1 MTSTVW
7 DPPWRSLPED
17 LPEQLA
23 PVIPGLVE
31 HVIQVVPAQVPA
43 YAAARDSRYGENLTR
58 GVLTAF
64 EQLLRLP
71 GTSLPALNEQ
81 SRAVMAALGA
91 GEFREGRSMDALL
104 GAYRTAARIAFRTL
118 SEECARQG
126 MDLSVVVDLGESIW
140 AYIDELSSV
149 SAQAYAQ
156 AQSARAG
163 ELELRRAALA
173 FTLVRGETDE
183 AEVRRLCA
191 AAEWGL
197 PERIAVAVLPTA
209 PADQARR
216 RLGMDTLVM
225 ERDGE
230 VVALLP
236 TPDPRPAR
244 VRGRAARRLA
254 ETGAVVGPSVP
265 FDEVPYSYRLART
278 LADQRDP
285 GDRDPM
291 LVEDHLREV
300 LLGAEP
306 QVARQ
311 LADRALAPL
320 DGLTDAKRQVME
332 QTLLAWLTRWGRRE
346 EMGELLG
353 VHPQTVGYRVR
364 RLRELF
370 GERLEDP
377 EHRFDLE
384 TALRARR
391 VRLPGQ

>member
-1 MTSTVW
+1 MASTVW
-7 DPPWRSLPED
+7 DPPWRSLPAD

-31 HVIQVVPAQVPA
+31 HVIEVVPAQVPA
-43 YAAARDSRYGENLTR
+43 YMAARDSRYGENLTR

-71 GTSLPALNEQ
+71 GTSLPALNEE

-104 GAYRTAARIAFRTL
+104 GAYRTAARIAFRAL
-118 SEECARQG
+118 SEECARLG

-149 SAQAYAQ
+149 SAQAYAH

-173 FTLVRGETDE
+173 FTLVRGEQDE

-191 AAEWGL
+191 AAEWRL
-197 PERIAVAVLPTA
+197 PKLIAVAVLP
-209 PADQARR
+209 PASVDPAR
-216 RLGMDTLVM
+216 GIGPDTLVT

-230 VVALLP
+230 AVVLMP
-236 TPDPRPAR
+236 VPDARPLR
-244 VRGRAARRLA
+244 VRGRVVRRLA
-254 ETGAVVGPSVP
+254 GTGAVVGPSVP
-265 FDEVPYSYRLART
+265 FDRVPYSYRLART
-278 LADQRDP
+278 LAVQRGP
-285 GDRDPM
+285 GDLEPI
-291 LVEDHLREV
+291 LVEDHLRDV

-306 QVARQ
+306 EVARK
-311 LADRALAPL
+311 LAERALAPL
-320 DGLTDAKRQVME
+320 DGLSGAKREVME

-346 EMGELLG
+346 EMGDLLG

-364 RLRELF
+364 RLRDLF
-370 GERLEDP
+370 GEVLEDA
-377 EHRFDLE
+377 ERRFDLE

-391 VRLPGQ
+391 VRLPGA

>member
-1 MTSTVW
+1 MAATVW
-7 DPPWRSLPED
+7 DPPWRSLPAD

-23 PVIPGLVE
+23 PVIPELVE
-31 HVIQVVPAQVPA
+31 HVIRVVPAQIPA
-43 YAAARDSRYGENLTR
+43 YAAARDGRYGENLSR

-64 EQLLRLP
+64 EQLLALP
-71 GTSLPALNEQ
+71 GTSRPALNEQ
-81 SRAVMAALGA
+81 SRAVVAALGA

-104 GAYRTAARIAFRTL
+104 GAYRAAARIAFRAL

-149 SAQAYAQ
+149 SAQAYAS
-156 AQSARAG
+156 AQSVRAG

-173 FTLVRGETDE
+173 FTLIRGEPDE

-197 PERIAVAVLPTA
+197 PEHIAVAVLPTA
-209 PADQARR
+209 PADQAR

-254 ETGAVVGPSVP
+254 ETGAAVGPSVP
-265 FDEVPYSYRLART
+265 FDEVPYSYRLARI

-285 GDRDPM
+285 GERDPM

-370 GERLEDP
+370 GEALEDP
-377 EHRFDLE
+377 ERRFDLE

-391 VRLPGQ
+391 VRLPGG